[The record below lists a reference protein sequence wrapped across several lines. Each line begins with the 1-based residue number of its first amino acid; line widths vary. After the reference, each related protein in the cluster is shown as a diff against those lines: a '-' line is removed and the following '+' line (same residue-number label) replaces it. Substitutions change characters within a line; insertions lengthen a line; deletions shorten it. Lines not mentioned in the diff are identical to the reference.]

1 MAKEDK
7 KLKVRIF
14 MEVLGWPEEALTTH
28 LKTILTKLKKHW
40 KILNEHYETPVKLEN
55 MEKMFTSHV
64 EFEAE
69 VPNFNDLVAFCLSFG
84 PSVVEI
90 LEPSYIHLTAGDM
103 QDMLSDMISK
113 IQIMDKEI
121 KVLAAQKKILDT
133 QLNEIQPKKHS
144 KDDNIKI

>member
-40 KILNEHYETPVKLEN
+40 KILNEHYETPVKIEKVD
-55 MEKMFTSHV
+55 KMFTSHV

-69 VPNFNDLVAFCLSFG
+69 VPNFNDLMAFCLNFG

-90 LEPSYIHLTAGDM
+90 LEPSYIHLTAGEM
-103 QDMLSDMISK
+103 QDMLSDLISK

-121 KVLAAQKKILDT
+121 KVLSAQKRISDT
-133 QLNEIQPKKHS
+133 KLNEMKPRKDS
-144 KDDNIKI
+144 KNDNIKI